1 MASYGLNWS
10 TNASGNTI
18 YSGAYADSD
27 NQSYITIDS
36 VYYNSSTDKIDI
48 NYTVKL
54 YNPSGSRYNFTA
66 AAAFFGGA
74 EVKRW
79 DPGDPIGGD
88 AGSIIWSWSS
98 WSNGSTVGSGTHSV
112 SAGTTSITFGTKA
125 MFSGGWGWNR
135 WTKNQY
141 CVSNTT
147 GGTLYITQATYTV
160 SYAANGGTT
169 TPDPQT
175 KIYNQALTLRG
186 SISRNN
192 STANGYTV
200 TYDGNGGNTPSATS
214 QTQKNTTSYKFSK
227 WKATNGTTYD
237 GGGSYT
243 ANTGTTM
250 TAQWTSSV
258 SYGTLTSP
266 TCTKDN
272 TTSTR
277 KVTFNATT
285 NGGSCSTASLN
296 STATVTYSL
305 NGWYTAKSGGTRRV
319 KGGTSYTPSATETL
333 YAQWGSSTGTFSQ
346 VTLPAA
352 TKSNGTATR
361 TVTFNGNGGSTPSAL
376 KSNATITYTQTGW
389 FTAASGG
396 TNQGKS
402 GTKYTPSAAE
412 ILYAQF
418 SSSTGSYSAITLP
431 TPTRT
436 DYIFKGWS
444 TDPDATSG
452 ITGSYTPSSNVTLY
466 ATWIEDQAKAKTKID
481 GVWKTGKAFIRVN
494 GEWKKAKKIY
504 HKVNGEWKIGK
515 NS

>member
-10 TNASGNTI
+10 TNVSDNRVYTPKYDSCC
-18 YSGAYADSD
+18 YSGTT
-27 NQSYITIDS
+27 ITS
-36 VYYNSSTDKIDI
+36 VYYNDSTGKIDI
-48 NYTVKL
+48 NYKVNL
-54 YNPSGSRYNFTA
+54 YTSGSKYNFIA
-66 AAAFFGGA
+66 AAAFFNGG

-79 DPGDPIGGD
+79 DPGTPIDGD
-88 AGSIIWSWSS
+88 KGSMYWSWSA
-98 WSNGSTVGSGTHSV
+98 WNNGSEVGSATYSV
-112 SAGTTSITFGTKA
+112 AASTTSITFGAKA
-125 MFSGGWGWNR
+125 MFNGGWGWNR
-135 WTKNQY
+135 WNQ
-141 CVSNTT
+141 TT
-147 GGTLYITQATYTV
+147 YTVTNASGGTLTITQATYKVT
-160 SYAANGGTT
+160 YAANGGSS
-169 TPDPQT
+169 TPAEQT
-175 KIYNQALTLRG
+175 KVYNQALTLRAG
-186 SISRNN
+186 ISRND
-192 STANGYTV
+192 STADGYTV
-200 TYDGNGGNTPSATS
+200 KYDSNGGNNPSATS

-243 ANTGTTM
+243 ANTATTM

-258 SYGTLTSP
+258 AYGKLTSP
-266 TCTKDN
+266 TCTKN
-272 TTSTR
+272 STTATR
-277 KVTFNATT
+277 TVTLNATK
-285 NGGSCSTASLN
+285 NGGSCTTSSLS

-305 NGWYTAKSGGTRRV
+305 NGWYTEKSGGSQRV

-333 YAQWGSSTGTFSQ
+333 YAQWGSTTGTYSA

-389 FTAASGG
+389 YTSDSGG
-396 TNQGKS
+396 TSRGKS
-402 GTKYTPSAAE
+402 GNSYTPSGSE
-412 ILYAQF
+412 TLYAQF

-444 TDPDATSG
+444 TDPNATSG
-452 ITGSYTPSSNVTLY
+452 ITGSYTPSSDVTLY
-466 ATWIEDQAKAKTKID
+466 ATWVEDQAKAKVRVD
-481 GVWKTGKAFIRVN
+481 GVWKTGKAFIKVN

-504 HKVNGEWKIGK
+504 RKVNGVWIVGK

>member
-1 MASYGLNWS
+1 MASHSLNWS
-10 TNASGNTI
+10 TNKTDNQV
-18 YSGAYADSD
+18 YSGGYSGSNNGAYCQITGVSYNDS
-27 NQSYITIDS
+27 TK
-36 VYYNSSTDKIDI
+36 KIDI
-48 NYTVKL
+48 NFKVYL
-54 YNPSGSRYNFTA
+54 YHGSGDRYNFTA
-66 AAAFFGGA
+66 AAAFIGGE

-79 DPGDPIGGD
+79 DPGTAIDGESGKIY
-88 AGSIIWSWSS
+88 WSWSA
-98 WSNGSTVGSGTHSV
+98 WSNGSELGTGSYAV
-112 SAGTTSITFGTKA
+112 SADTTSISFGVKA

-135 WTKNQY
+135 WYQTTY
-141 CVSNTT
+141 TVSNTT
-147 GGTLYITQATYTV
+147 GGTLSITQATYTV
-160 SYAANGGTT
+160 KYAANGGSS
-169 TPDPQT
+169 TPDNQT
-175 KIYNQALTLRG
+175 KIYNKALTLAAG
-186 SISRNN
+186 ISRSS

-200 TYDGNGGNTPSATS
+200 TYDGNGGNTPSTTS
-214 QTQKNTTSYKFSK
+214 QTQKNTTSYQFSK

-237 GGGSYT
+237 GSGSYT

-266 TCTKDN
+266 TCTKNN
-272 TTSTR
+272 TTATR

-285 NGGSCSTASLN
+285 NGGSCSTTSLN

-333 YAQWGSSTGTFSQ
+333 YAQWGSTTGTYSQ
-346 VTLPAA
+346 VTLPTA

-389 FTAASGG
+389 FTAESGG
-396 TNQGKS
+396 TSRGKS
-402 GTKYTPSAAE
+402 GAKYTPSAAE
-412 ILYAQF
+412 TLYAQF

-444 TDPDATSG
+444 TDPNATSG

-466 ATWIEDQAKAKTKID
+466 ATWIEDQAKAKTRIN